1 MSHLCGYLTPLVQP
15 LTLLSTVNELV
26 ANGITDTVRGLIN
39 VLMMILTGVEEIIM
53 WYISFTEGTFLCL
66 FTVLIHG
73 IVSLAGDAV
82 GLAVDAVN
90 ELIKPVLDV
99 VEGALNGVEDILK
112 GFEVFTGSSDISTI
126 TNSMNQLSHIQLND
140 SAIISDIL
148 DLNNKIPDFATLQAD
163 IEFIID
169 MPFETIKLL
178 LNESYGNWTMDP
190 SIFPVAEKESLTFCT
205 GNDGL
210 TTFFDALFTIA
221 VNAKIIAMIGLLILA
236 MLAALFMAWWEI
248 KRYRKT
254 VVRSQKLRDREPM
267 DVVYVAGRPLTAGTG
282 LWVAEKVSKDP
293 KRQMLIR
300 WCIAY
305 ATTYTALFVLSL
317 AIAGA
322 FSVFCQFLVMR
333 AIQKE
338 APGLAKEVG
347 GFVSEVV
354 GTLEEASTRW
364 SNESNLAIMDVQNDI
379 NDKVLIYVQN
389 ATSAINDSINYFEN
403 KTTWVLQEAFGETQL
418 FTFVSGIVQCIITD
432 KLDKV
437 QKGLDWVHDHA
448 HVSFPEFPPNL
459 FSLGAGDSSGG
470 NSSLTGVLASSGSAT
485 ADDITGAVKKVI
497 AALQSSMVQEGL
509 IALVLLL
516 VYVAYVCFAVAQA
529 ALRMCCIRDRYVT
542 SAVRGKY
549 KLSISSIWG
558 LTSYLIF
565 L

>member
-1 MSHLCGYLTPLVQP
+1 M
-15 LTLLSTVNELV
+15 NELV

-73 IVSLAGDAV
+73 IVTLAGDAV

-90 ELIKPVLDV
+90 ELIKPVMDAV
-99 VEGALNGVEDILK
+99 TGAVSGVEDVLRGIQA
-112 GFEVFTGSSDISTI
+112 FTGNAGSDLSKI
-126 TNSMNQLSHIQLND
+126 TDGMDQLSNLQLDN
-140 SAIISDIL
+140 SAIIGDIL
-148 DLNNKIPDFATLQAD
+148 DLNNKIPNFTTLQTD
-163 IEFIID
+163 IQFIID

-190 SIFPVAEKESLTFCT
+190 SILPVAEKESLTFCT
-205 GNDGL
+205 GHDGL
-210 TTFFDALFTIA
+210 TTFFDVLFTIA
-221 VNAKIIAMIGLLILA
+221 VNAKIIVMIGLLILA
-236 MLAALFMAWWEI
+236 MLAAVFMAWWEI

-254 VVRSQKLRDREPM
+254 VVRAQTLRDREPM

-282 LWVAEKVSKDP
+282 LWIAEKASRDP

-317 AIAGA
+317 AVAGA

-338 APGLAKEVG
+338 APGLAAEVG
-347 GFVSEVV
+347 DFVSEVV
-354 GTLEEASTRW
+354 GTLETASTRW
-364 SNESNLAIMDVQNDI
+364 SNESNAAIMSVQSDL
-379 NDKVLIYVQN
+379 NDKILIHVQN

-418 FTFVSGIVQCIITD
+418 LPFVTGVVECIITD

-437 QKGLDWVHDHA
+437 QKGLDWVHEHA
-448 HVSFPEFPPNL
+448 HVTFPEFPTNL
-459 FSLGAGDSSGG
+459 FSLGLGDPSGG
-470 NSSLTGVLASSGSAT
+470 NTSLTGVLASSGSAT
-485 ADDITGAVKKVI
+485 ANDITGAVNKVI
-497 AALQSSMVQEGL
+497 AALQSSMIQEGL
-509 IALVLLL
+509 IALILLL
-516 VYVAYVCFAVAQA
+516 VYIAYVCFAVAQA
-529 ALRMCCIRDRYVT
+529 TLRMFCMRDEYVNPT
-542 SAVRGKY
+542 AEGRPPPRASLALVFGY
-549 KLSISSIWG
+549 EGW
-558 LTSYLIF
+558 TVY
-565 L
+565 